1 MTKQKKKIFT
11 TSPIPDP
18 QSTMDIG
25 TVLNTHVNNILKDV
39 APGSI
44 ILEGKISKNKLQKP
58 R

>member
-11 TSPIPDP
+11 TSPIPDS

-25 TVLNTHVNNILKDV
+25 TVLNTHVNNILKNV
-39 APGSI
+39 VPGSI

>member
-44 ILEGKISKNKLQKP
+44 ISEGKISKNKLQKP